1 MGFLVAAYAIV
12 WVGIFAYI
20 GWIALRLR
28 GTRAQLAAIDEVLR
42 EQEGVR
48 KAQ

>member
-28 GTRAQLAAIDEVLR
+28 GTRTQLAAIDEMLR
-42 EQEGVR
+42 EQEGVQ
-48 KAQ
+48 KAE

>member
-1 MGFLVAAYAIV
+1 MGFLVAAYAIA

-28 GTRAQLAAIDEVLR
+28 GARTQLAAIDEVLR
-42 EQEGVR
+42 EHEDHNEN
-48 KAQ
+48 